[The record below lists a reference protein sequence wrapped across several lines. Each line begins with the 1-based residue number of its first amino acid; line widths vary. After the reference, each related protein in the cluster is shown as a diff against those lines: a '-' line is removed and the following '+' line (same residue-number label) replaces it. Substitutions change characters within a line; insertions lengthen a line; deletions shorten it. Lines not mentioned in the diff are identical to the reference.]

1 MTINALI
8 RQKGCTKMKHPQTA
22 TAKYLQNLLM
32 VAAPVGILACMAAMN
47 GGTALEASAF
57 DSVVTTLKSM
67 LSSTWVMMLA
77 IIVLVVAVWQLAHG
91 GGYKTVG
98 LVIGVLAIALVG
110 PTFLTTISTAMPTT
124 EQVAKIN
131 AQHHVVQVAQATLTA
146 GTSAV
151 AK

>member
-1 MTINALI
+1 
-8 RQKGCTKMKHPQTA
+8 MKHQQANAA
-22 TAKYLQNLLM
+22 TFTQNMLM
-32 VAAPVGILACMAAMN
+32 VAAPIGILACMAAMN

-57 DSVVTTLKSM
+57 DSVVTTLKGM

-110 PTFLTTISTAMPTT
+110 PTFLTTISTAMPTAD
-124 EQVAKIN
+124 QVAKIN
-131 AQHHVVQVAQATLTA
+131 IQRQAMHHSSVEFSPKTLI
-146 GTSAV
+146 